1 MDIGVDAENLVASIA
16 KRHHGDARAS
26 LATASAASKDL
37 HDVGERVL
45 AHFVAEARTSGHS
58 WSQIGD
64 VLGVSKQAAQKRFA
78 AGPGTRTAIGGLF
91 ARFDSPLAQAC
102 MTAVVRAGEE
112 GAPDVTADHLLFGV
126 TAVGGGRGAAI
137 LGALDFSAPPR
148 AESGSA
154 LRVLRRRR
162 KVLPFAPDAR
172 AAFERL
178 GAIVAERGL
187 GAVGTEHLL
196 LALSD
201 DAGSPTAQELTRQ
214 GVTRAKIEHL
224 IDHAS
229 GEATHDA

>member
-1 MDIGVDAENLVASIA
+1 MDVGADTENLVASIA
-16 KRHHGDARAS
+16 ERHHDDPRDA

-37 HDVGERVL
+37 CEVGERVL
-45 AHFVAEARTSGHS
+45 AHFVAEARTSGQS

-78 AGPGTRTAIGGLF
+78 AGPGTRIAVGGLF
-91 ARFDSPLAQAC
+91 ARFDSHLAQAC

-112 GAPDVTADHLLFGV
+112 GAPGVAADHLLFGV
-126 TAVGGGRGAAI
+126 AAVGGGRGAAI
-137 LGALDFSAPPR
+137 LRALDFSAPPR

-178 GAIVAERGL
+178 GAMVAERGL

-196 LALSD
+196 LALAD
-201 DAGSPTAQELTRQ
+201 DAGSPTARELTRQ
-214 GVTRAKIEHL
+214 GVTQATIENL
-224 IDHAS
+224 LTD
-229 GEATHDA
+229 G